1 MEGGPIMNQEVTL
14 STHSKL
20 PHLNSCSR
28 TIESVVGQIVNRIG
42 RDRFEMWFGGS
53 DSVRLQESDA
63 GLIAVSIVADN
74 DFSLSRIRGSFGV
87 EIRAAVDSVYGSQTA
102 IEYRLDKSAAES
114 FSGFPED
121 SEAGSEMSGGEIRL
135 AGNHFQHRIQS
146 GFDPGAAAAGH
157 LAATQCKNTLKMS
170 PAGISRVSDR
180 SPKKK
185 INRGIKSFWF
195 GNENRL
201 AEASVRQLIEQPGF
215 FSPFY
220 LYGPTGCG
228 KSELLSAI
236 VNDYRSHLRR
246 QRCVMVS
253 GEQFT
258 TQFVSS
264 LRGGSGLPMFRRKFR
279 ELDLLV
285 IDDIQFL
292 LGKKATANEFQQT
305 MEALI
310 RDGKQVVLS
319 SDRSPLELSALSE
332 ELGAKLAG
340 GLSCPLRYPS
350 LEGRMK
356 IAQRICKERKMSCS
370 DDVLELICTQLT
382 RDIRRISGALNRLH
396 ALAISS
402 GCRVT
407 KEIAAAELADLF
419 AVNSVQSTSLLNIET
434 VVCDVCG
441 IKPSELKSKR
451 RHKSLSTARMLA
463 MYLSR
468 EFTSAAYSEIGDF
481 FGGRSHSTVIA
492 AHKKVAQWIAQDA
505 GLALPKAKLNAK
517 EVLSR
522 LQGNLRIG

>member
-14 STHSKL
+14 STHNTLSFL
-20 PHLNSCSR
+20 HSSPR
-28 TIESVVGQIVNRIG
+28 TIEAVIDQIVNRIG
-42 RDRFEMWFGGS
+42 RERFEMWFGGR

-63 GLIAVSIVADN
+63 GLVAVSIVADN
-74 DFSLSRIRGSFGV
+74 DFALSRIKGTFGY
-87 EIRAAVDSVYGSQTA
+87 EIRSAVDMVYGSQIA
-102 IEYRLDKSAAES
+102 IEYRLDK
-114 FSGFPED
+114 
-121 SEAGSEMSGGEIRL
+121 AGEEEIQVGGELL
-135 AGNHFQHRIQS
+135 AGNHFQHRLQS
-146 GFDPGAAAAGH
+146 GLDPQRVGAGH
-157 LAATQCKNTLKMS
+157 FSSSRIAASFESSAADL
-170 PAGISRVSDR
+170 ISRAPSD
-180 SPKKK
+180 SPGKK
-185 INRGIKSFWF
+185 ITRGVKSFWF

-201 AEASVRQLIEQPGF
+201 AEASIQQLFEQPGF

-236 VNDYRSHLRR
+236 VNDYRSQLRR
-246 QRCVMVS
+246 QRCVMVT

-258 TQFVSS
+258 TQFVGS

-305 MEALI
+305 IESLI
-310 RDGKQVVLS
+310 REGKQVVLS

-340 GLSCPLRYPS
+340 GLSCPLRYPG
-350 LEGRMK
+350 LEGRIK
-356 IAQRICKERKMSCS
+356 IAERICKERKMTLQN
-370 DDVLELICTQLT
+370 DVLELICTRLT

-402 GCRVT
+402 GCKVT
-407 KEIAAAELADLF
+407 KELAAVELADLF
-419 AVNSVQSTSLLNIET
+419 AVNSAQLTSLLNIET

-451 RHKSLSTARMLA
+451 RHKSVSTARMLA

-468 EFTSAAYSEIGDF
+468 EFTSAPYSEIGDF

-505 GLALPKAKLNAK
+505 GLALPKAKLNAR
-517 EVLSR
+517 EILSR
-522 LQGNLRIG
+522 LQLNLRVG